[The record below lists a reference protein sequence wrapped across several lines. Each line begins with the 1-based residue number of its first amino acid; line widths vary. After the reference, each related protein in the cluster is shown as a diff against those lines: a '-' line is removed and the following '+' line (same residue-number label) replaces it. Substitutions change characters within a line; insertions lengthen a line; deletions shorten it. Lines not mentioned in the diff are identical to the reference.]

1 MGDMKSLDDFMNRLF
16 TRYFNRS
23 GLTIAALFVFMGMF
37 DLFRSHRNH
46 TRTDAIGVAIIFFI
60 VMPAFAL
67 WARRLPAS
75 DSKNEGSG
83 PSFR

>member
-1 MGDMKSLDDFMNRLF
+1 MNSFF
-16 TRYFNRS
+16 TRYLNRS
-23 GLTIAALFVFMGMF
+23 GLTASALLVFVGII
-37 DLFRSHRNH
+37 DLFRFRNH
-46 TRTDAIGVAIIFFI
+46 DRTDAIGVAVIFFV

-67 WARRLPAS
+67 WARRLPAT